1 MASTYSNYLGSQRCD
16 RVTRNNNCIQGRPG
30 PSGIPGPQGSTGNTG
45 SSGPT
50 GQTGPTGN
58 TGPEGPLV
66 PVIAGAGIKVE
77 DNICPRDL
85 IVSLAEYG
93 CPTINDIKP
102 NSRYDLQIDK
112 YGRAKV
118 IMDTIELEFISGDE
132 PIKNTFINAM
142 GETYATFDFTSNSTF
157 HLNHTIKTTRYLNLL
172 LLGGGGG
179 GSGAGTILTTNG
191 GASGS
196 SAGEVMLVNK
206 FPIEPNNIYHISI
219 GNGGTGGRINE
230 NGVDGNNTTLV
241 QDDNMNK
248 ITTILGAAGGRGAV
262 INGKGLNGGDGTVDA
277 TVLNIGTSSGSGGAG
292 NSAENTGGEGI
303 SVSYTDAITPYVNSA
318 PAIWS
323 YANSGGSSAVLTHSG
338 GGGGGAGS
346 MGLDGTATIGVN
358 GGHGI
363 SLYYTSATNS
373 IDIAGGAGGVY
384 KLNTTSAG
392 VSAINYGAG
401 KTTSN
406 ASLTGNALPNTG
418 SGGGSCTGTVGV
430 GGNGG
435 SGRFIIQYIIP
446 DTA

>member
-16 RVTRNNNCIQGRPG
+16 RVNRTNNCLQGPNG
-30 PSGIPGPQGSTGNTG
+30 PAGIPGPQGSTGDAG
-45 SSGPT
+45 LSGPT
-50 GQTGPTGN
+50 GQTGPTG
-58 TGPEGPLV
+58 TMGPEGPLV
-66 PVIAGAGIKVE
+66 PVLAGAGIKVE
-77 DNICPRDL
+77 YSTCPEEL

-102 NSRYDLQIDK
+102 NSRYDLHIDK

-132 PIKNTFINAM
+132 PIKNTFINSM
-142 GETYATFDFTSNSTF
+142 GEKYATYDFTSNSTF
-157 HLNHTIKTTRYLNLL
+157 HLKNTIKTTRYLNLL

-179 GSGAGTILTTNG
+179 GSGAGTTNG

-196 SAGEVMLVNK
+196 SAGEVLLVNK
-206 FPIEPNNIYHISI
+206 FPIEPDNIYQISI
-219 GNGGTGGRINE
+219 GDGGIGGKLNE
-230 NGVDGNNTTLV
+230 NGVDGNTTTLV
-241 QDDNMNK
+241 QNDNMNN

-262 INGKGLNGGDGTVDA
+262 INGKGLNGTDGTVDA
-277 TVLNIGTSSGSGGAG
+277 AVLNIGTSSGSGGAG

-323 YANSGGSSAVLTHSG
+323 YANNGGSSAVLTHSG

-346 MGLDGTATIGVN
+346 TGADGTATTGGN

-373 IDIAGGAGGVY
+373 IDIAGGAGGVH
-384 KLNTTSAG
+384 KLNKTSAG

-401 KTTSN
+401 KTTTN

-418 SGGGSCTGTVGV
+418 SGGGSCTGTTGS